1 MGELDGKVAIIT
13 GAGRLRGIGRAAAEA
28 LAKLGADVV
37 VTGTGR
43 SPDTFP
49 DDEKAIGWNDI
60 HTVAERVREIGRR
73 ALPLVV
79 DVTNREDVKRM
90 VDETL
95 KEFGRIDILI
105 NNAAYARAED
115 RTPILDLN
123 EDTFQRVMDIKVTGT
138 FLCTKAA
145 IKPMID
151 QGEGGKI
158 VNISSTAG
166 KRGSAN
172 TLAYNGANF
181 AIVGMTQ
188 SMAKELGSHN
198 INVNAVCPGAVD
210 THRMDILGRG
220 DTWSN
225 MADSTPIGRNGTDE
239 EVGDFCAYLCTEAA
253 SWIHGQSINQ
263 NGGTVM
269 EHYGWGLIFVDQY
282 WLGC

>member
-1 MGELDGKVAIIT
+1 MHIKWGHFEMGELDGKVAIIT

-115 RTPILDLN
+115 RTPILDLD

-269 EHYGWGLIFVDQY
+269 EH
-282 WLGC
+282 